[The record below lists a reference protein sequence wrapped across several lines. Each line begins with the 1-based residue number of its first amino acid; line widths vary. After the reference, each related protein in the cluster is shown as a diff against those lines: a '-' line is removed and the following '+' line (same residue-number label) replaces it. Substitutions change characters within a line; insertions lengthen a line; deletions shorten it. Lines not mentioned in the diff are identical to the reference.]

1 MKNKRLTESPAGMAV
16 RLLAAFMLL
25 LVAFGANAA
34 DCNALYAATGA
45 VPGSPTCRWDVYGRV
60 PGSMANYACINT
72 WSLIDAWC
80 ATPATEEPEASCP
93 VADPVYPGNGAV
105 TLTEADFVS
114 GDDIPMQFARSYRSR
129 SLGSSASAMGPVWFH
144 S

>member
-80 ATPATEEPEASCP
+80 ATPATEEPEAS
-93 VADPVYPGNGAV
+93 
-105 TLTEADFVS
+105 
-114 GDDIPMQFARSYRSR
+114 
-129 SLGSSASAMGPVWFH
+129 
-144 S
+144 